1 MWCMSFTWKPAERQ
15 AAQERRYQVSYRY
28 YPRALPAA
36 AVCCGLKAA
45 GGRGP
50 ENYFFSSSPFINVRA
65 WVLCPGL
72 GKLSETKM

>member
-1 MWCMSFTWKPAERQ
+1 MWCKSFIWKRAERQ
-15 AAQERRYQVSYRY
+15 AARERRYQVRYRD
-28 YPRALPAA
+28 YPGALPAA
-36 AVCCGLKAA
+36 AVCRGLKAA
-45 GGRGP
+45 GERGP